1 MFTTSYGFKFERL
14 CQSVAPDHE
23 IGVGEFV
30 DLYLGAVHGFDVP
43 WLDNVDGS
51 MDLLAVIKQECELVC
66 VRDLADFLRMTIPF
80 FVQDEHLLRTICSS
94 VNLHQLASLVHIIPR
109 LCRHD
114 TPFIKMLYDGS
125 KKAVEQ
131 MELALRN
138 EGFNCSVDASLA
150 TQILKAL
157 LAVSTKTE
165 VRMVSEDNR
174 SLRDL
179 QALGDLDNKLNMA
192 HQKQWSLCNKIYK
205 LKRGGVFPS
214 SMASEFGKGFTANL
228 SDQEIKEVYT
238 QVIPAVLRS
247 LPLDVACKL
256 YLGKKTSFVDVSG
269 STKQTVAVERD
280 NDILL
285 ETGFIRDM
293 FASIVKSS
301 TAQGNLLIIFPSPF
315 FIREWDFDDDL
326 VDKNVDFIIENN
338 DYKEILIRHFTD
350 SNYSTGVHDYF
361 GFYTLEE
368 WLALQDV
375 KEKSYSDVLVVEKEG
390 FFYDKLTTALKRQT
404 GNIHVYALSTDSS
417 FSQRGAF
424 AYELGQGTTYKFDDV
439 LLIPKG
445 KVLDSTSAIK
455 CFWSASKRMSDMDA
469 STKVLRAISIH
480 NSIVLAPGSIEK
492 VDIEEF
498 VHGSF
503 SQKNKS
509 VKSLRTFI
517 SEKLKETKNPKSR
530 DNAVPLRFSREL
542 TIWYS
547 LSQSTRDSA
556 KVRPCVYFKTI
567 SRNGRAS
574 MQLKGTVRLCKEMYP
589 EAVKSYVRDVYPY
602 EPFKKGADK
611 IVPQNSVVEEYAESY
626 IGHSVSLKTALFL
639 HPEWKDSVTPTVW
652 SQLVTLSNDEMIS
665 FSTIDE
671 LSEDDYSDRIVAVFP
686 GKRDSVISAIV
697 IGLSRIIQKA
707 VEIGYATK
715 NPVKELATK
724 SGKSERAFLIMRHNL
739 AKKTF
744 TKKEY
749 STMYNDLLSRIKEV
763 ETGEK
768 GILVG
773 ALIRLVTGIESNILC
788 ALTWD
793 DFAYLEDFGIYV
805 FQLYRQ
811 IPSGGGKPK
820 LLDDENDFRC
830 IPCPPY
836 LSRIILKWKE
846 LFLARYTEDNV
857 SLIPILSNP
866 LDSKSVISHM
876 RPYDLE
882 GELQEMVGKL
892 GLPKDIVT
900 LPNIDGEMKD
910 SDINI
915 FRGDIFRENF
925 RYWALMHAGFTTD
938 EVAYCLG
945 NRPETIFA
953 INYCDFLNEGSLF
966 VLYLKFRRL
975 ESLLNQYDETV
986 RHLYM
991 NIEDQESHLIKSSGS
1006 FPLQLE
1012 IEVEPDEEG
1021 NIILSLVSEDQL
1033 CDSNKDEKSS
1043 HLEYVIKGDFEYV

>member
-1 MFTTSYGFKFERL
+1 MFTTQYGFKLKRL
-14 CQSVAPDHE
+14 CQFVAPDHE
-23 IGVGEFV
+23 IGVGEIV
-30 DLYLGAVHGFDVP
+30 DLYLGAVYGFDFP

-51 MDLLAVIKQECELVC
+51 MDLFAVIQQECESAC

-80 FVQDEHLLRTICSS
+80 FVQDERLLRTICSS
-94 VNLHQLASLVHIIPR
+94 VNLHQLASLVHIISR

-114 TPFIKMLYDGS
+114 TPFIKMLYDGN

-150 TQILKAL
+150 RQILKAL
-157 LAVSTKTE
+157 LTVPTKTE
-165 VRMVSEDNR
+165 VRMVSEDSR
-174 SLRDL
+174 SLKDL
-179 QALGDLDNKLNMA
+179 QALCDLDNVLNMA
-192 HQKQWSLCNKIYK
+192 HQKQWSLCNKIFK
-205 LKRGGVFPS
+205 LKRAGVSPS

-238 QVIPAVLRS
+238 LVVPAVLRS

-285 ETGFIRDM
+285 ETGFVREM
-293 FASIVKSS
+293 FSSIVKSS
-301 TAQGNLLIIFPSPF
+301 TEQGNLLIIFPSPF

-326 VDKNVDFIIENN
+326 VDKNVDFIIENS
-338 DYKEILIRHFTD
+338 DYKELLIRHFTD

-375 KEKSYSDVLVVEKEG
+375 KEKSYSDVLVIEKEG
-390 FFYDKLTTALKRQT
+390 FSYDKLAATLKSQKE
-404 GNIHVYALSTDSS
+404 NIHVYALSADSS
-417 FSQRGAF
+417 FSQLGAF
-424 AYELGQGTTYKFDDV
+424 AYEVGQGTDYKFNDL

-455 CFWSASKRMSDMDA
+455 CFWSASKRLSGTDGL
-469 STKVLRAISIH
+469 TTVLRAVSIH
-480 NSIVLAPGSIEK
+480 NSIVLAPGSIKK
-492 VDIEEF
+492 VDIDEF

-503 SQKNKS
+503 DSQKDT
-509 VKSLRTFI
+509 KSLRTYI
-517 SEKLKETKNPKSR
+517 GEKLRDAKYTKSR
-530 DNAVPLRFSREL
+530 DNAIPLRFSREL

-547 LSQSTRDSA
+547 LSQSNRNPM
-556 KVRPCVYFKTI
+556 KVRPCAYFK
-567 SRNGRAS
+567 SLSHNGRVPV
-574 MQLKGTVRLCKEMYP
+574 QLKDTVRLCKEMSP
-589 EAVKSYVRDVYPY
+589 EEVQNYIRDVYPY
-602 EPFKKGADK
+602 EAFKKGGEK
-611 IVPQNSVVEEYAESY
+611 VIPQTSVIAEYAESFA
-626 IGHSVSLKTALFL
+626 GHSISLKTALFL
-639 HPEWKDSVTPTVW
+639 HPEWKDSVTATVW
-652 SQLVTLSNDEMIS
+652 NQIVELGNDEMIS
-665 FSTIDE
+665 FSAMDE
-671 LSEDDYSDRIVAVFP
+671 LDEDDYSDRIAAVFP

-697 IGLSRIIQKA
+697 IGLSKLIQKA
-707 VEIGYATK
+707 VKIGYATK
-715 NPVKELATK
+715 NPVCELATK

-739 AKKTF
+739 SKKTF

-749 STMYNDLLSRIKEV
+749 STMYNVLLSRIEKA

-768 GILVG
+768 GLLIG
-773 ALIRLVTGIESNILC
+773 SLIRLITGIESNILC

-793 DFAYLEDFGIYV
+793 DFAYLEDYGIYV

-811 IPSGGGKPK
+811 IPNGGGKPK

-830 IPCPPY
+830 IPCPPC
-836 LSRIILKWKE
+836 LAGIMLKWKE
-846 LFLARYTEDNV
+846 IFLERYSEKSA

-882 GELQEMVGKL
+882 KELQKMVSNL
-892 GLPKDIVT
+892 GLPEDIVT
-900 LPNIDGEMKD
+900 LPDIDGEMRN
-910 SDINI
+910 SNINI
-915 FRGDIFRENF
+915 FQGDIFRENF
-925 RYWALMHAGFTTD
+925 RYWASMHAGFTTD
-938 EVAYCLG
+938 EVCYCLG

-953 INYCDFLNEGSLF
+953 INYCDFLNEGSQF

-975 ESLLNQYDETV
+975 EAILNQFDETV
-986 RHLYM
+986 QHFYM
-991 NIEDQESHLIKSSGS
+991 NIEDQESHLIESSGS

-1012 IEVEPDEEG
+1012 IEAEPDEEG
-1021 NIILSLVSEDQL
+1021 NIELSLESEDKL
-1033 CDSNKDEKSS
+1033 SVLNKNEKSS
-1043 HLEYVIKGDFEYV
+1043 HLEYVIKGDFEYA